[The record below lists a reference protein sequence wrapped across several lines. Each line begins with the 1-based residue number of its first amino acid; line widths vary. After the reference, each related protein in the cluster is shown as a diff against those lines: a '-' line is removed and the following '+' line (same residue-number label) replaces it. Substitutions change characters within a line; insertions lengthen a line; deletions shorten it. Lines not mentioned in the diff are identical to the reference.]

1 MVRIK
6 GLPYD
11 KRIQIWNSLSKFA
24 SESPFTQ
31 SHEPIPSTR
40 NDLST
45 SQRGMLRKISVRQ
58 SSQLPF
64 TYRKSLLSPFL
75 RLGRWIVGHVPC
87 RAVCP
92 STNEQLPSSEIPDK
106 KSRCTVTSE
115 HAVVRD
121 PPCVNGINEDF
132 ARSLW
137 RLTAHKQLFLMAA
150 KARNVAPRDLLIRA
164 PLKRGR
170 EIAISRVRIPWTVC

>member
-1 MVRIK
+1 M
-6 GLPYD
+6 
-11 KRIQIWNSLSKFA
+11 
-24 SESPFTQ
+24 
-31 SHEPIPSTR
+31 
-40 NDLST
+40 
-45 SQRGMLRKISVRQ
+45 ISVFKSEIHSKICIRV
-58 SSQLPF
+58 SFYPITWTYTFYTKRSIRITKRDASKSIHKTVAIELPF

-75 RLGRWIVGHVPC
+75 RLGRWIVGHVLC

-106 KSRCTVTSE
+106 KSRCTVTAE

-121 PPCVNGINEDF
+121 PPRVNGINEDF

-150 KARNVAPRDLLIRA
+150 EARNVTPRDLLTRA

-170 EIAISRVRIPWTVC
+170 EIPIFRVRIPWTVC

>member
-1 MVRIK
+1 MYPSLKFTLKIRI
-6 GLPYD
+6 
-11 KRIQIWNSLSKFA
+11 RVS
-24 SESPFTQ
+24 FTQ
-31 SHEPIPSTR
+31 SHEHSTR
-40 NDLST
+40 TYTFHTKRSIRITKRDASKNI
-45 SQRGMLRKISVRQ
+45 RKTVVVTE
-58 SSQLPF
+58 LPF

-106 KSRCTVTSE
+106 KSRCTMTSE

-121 PPCVNGINEDF
+121 PARVNGINEDF

-150 KARNVAPRDLLIRA
+150 EARSVAPRDLLTRA

-170 EIAISRVRIPWTVC
+170 EIPISCVRIPWTVC